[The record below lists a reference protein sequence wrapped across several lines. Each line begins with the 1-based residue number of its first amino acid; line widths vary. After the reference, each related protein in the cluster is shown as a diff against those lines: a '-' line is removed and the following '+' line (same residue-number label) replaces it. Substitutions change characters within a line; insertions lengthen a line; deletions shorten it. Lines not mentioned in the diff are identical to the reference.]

1 MNPLAV
7 AAATSY
13 AFTLGLVAA
22 VNPCGFPLLPAYLA
36 LFAGGTGGHR
46 AARTGR
52 GLISGAGV
60 TCGFVAV
67 FGTLGVVLVSGAA
80 LASGWLPWFMVA
92 AGALM
97 AALGVSTLCGRPLY
111 LRLPTP
117 RLAAGG
123 RTFTATFMFGI
134 AYAIGSLS
142 CALPLFLAAVGG
154 SFTRLG
160 FWAGL
165 ACYLSYALGMGLFV
179 TGAAVATAL
188 AGSGLLHRFRRAGR
202 ILPAVSGAML
212 AVSGLYLAYYWVAEL
227 RHIPMA
233 AGLFGAVG
241 AVQGDLTSFMAGHMA
256 ATAAVLL
263 AAVLGGI
270 AVVIYKTW
278 TSPGDAPEP
287 EHSEGIPHV

>member
-80 LASGWLPWFMVA
+80 LASGWLLWFMVA

-123 RTFTATFMFGI
+123 RTFAATFMFGI

>member
-36 LFAGGTGGHR
+36 MFAGGTGGHR
-46 AARTGR
+46 AARTGQ
-52 GLISGAGV
+52 GLVSGAGV

-123 RTFTATFMFGI
+123 RTFAATFMFGI

-212 AVSGLYLAYYWVAEL
+212 AVSGLYLAYSWVAEL
-227 RHIPMA
+227 LRIPMA